1 VNMEQRF
8 IPLNFN
14 AGSCALT
21 ATAPASA
28 NIAPPGYYMLFLI
41 DSHGVPSVS
50 RMVRFSGAQGASP
63 PQSPTGCGVSAQGT
77 PTAPATPPAPPVVP
91 SPPAAPSSALARL
104 RKAISR
110 DAAAAGRRLG
120 KLNLRRLLARGV
132 TVRGRAPEAGRVTYT
147 LVVKRPR
154 KVTFARVGKRVRAGA
169 YSLKLR
175 APRRARQRL
184 AQLPDGARVKVSL
197 TIAFRADSGRRM
209 RRYQGAT
216 LRR

>member
-1 VNMEQRF
+1 
-8 IPLNFN
+8 
-14 AGSCALT
+14 
-21 ATAPASA
+21 
-28 NIAPPGYYMLFLI
+28 MLFLV
-41 DSHGVPSVS
+41 DSQGVPSVS
-50 RMVRFSGAQGASP
+50 RMVRFSGEQGAPP
-63 PQSPTGCGVSAQGT
+63 PQPPTGCGVSAQGT
-77 PTAPATPPAPPVVP
+77 PTAPAAPAAPPAEPN
-91 SPPAAPSSALARL
+91 PPAARSSALARL

-120 KLNLRRLLARGV
+120 KLNLRRLLTRGV
-132 TVRGRAPEAGRVTYT
+132 KMRGRAPEAGRVTYT

-175 APRRARQRL
+175 ASRRARQRL
-184 AQLPDGARVKVSL
+184 GQLPDGARVRLGL